1 VLASGLAPAL
11 AQDQRNDRGMAAR
24 NGVGAQAGQAQPD
37 PARMNQLLKD
47 WEKQSAKL
55 KTLDVKLYRI
65 DSTPAWNEEVH
76 YEGRAVFKRPELA
89 YLDFRKIKI
98 ARNAKG
104 QLAPEVDPKNKQRVT
119 AACETIICTGK
130 EVWQYIYD
138 VKQIFVYPLDKQQQK
153 RALDEGPLPF
163 LFNMRAED
171 AQRRYEMSLER
182 ETPKFIWVV
191 VQPKLAQDRES
202 FKKAWVFLD
211 PQFLLPLRIVL
222 FAPDG
227 KSTKDFHLSGIQ
239 PNAAVDNRYFEGVG
253 LRGWKVIRDPQA
265 PGNPRANAGADP
277 RQAGP
282 SRR

>member
-1 VLASGLAPAL
+1 VLASSLAPAV
-11 AQDQRNDRGMAAR
+11 AQDQRNDRAMAPR
-24 NGVGAQAGQAQPD
+24 NGAVAQAAQGQPN
-37 PARMNQLLKD
+37 PARMDQLLKD

-65 DSTPAWNEEVH
+65 DATPAWNEEIH

-89 YLDFRKIKI
+89 YLDFRKIKV
-98 ARNAKG
+98 ARDAKG
-104 QLAPEVDPKNKQRVT
+104 KVAPVVDPKNKQRVT
-119 AACETIICTGK
+119 AACETIICTGG

-163 LFNMRAED
+163 LFNMRADD
-171 AQRRYEMSLER
+171 AKRRYAMSLER
-182 ETPKFIWVV
+182 EDPKFIWVS

-211 PQFLLPLRIVL
+211 PRFLLPLRIVL

-227 KSTKDFHLSGIQ
+227 KSTKDFVLSGIQ
-239 PNAAVDNRYFEGVG
+239 PNAAVDNRYFEGVA
-253 LRGWKVIRDPQA
+253 LRGWKLIRDPQG
-265 PGNPRANAGADP
+265 PGQPRANAGADP

-282 SRR
+282 PRR